1 MDHAISCGVCIIIA
15 AVEGQECFAFSLL
28 CYIALLG
35 IPSWGFYVVR
45 NDKIYL
51 GFYIN
56 CPIFLF
62 NFKSIWM
69 SSICLHKRPNTK
81 FHRNPSSCWV
91 SCWYMRQRDRL
102 TKVMGAFHYYV
113 HSPKNKWYMYCIWLC
128 MFHASSYN
136 MYINQQDAQNSC
148 H

>member
-62 NFKSIWM
+62 NFKSI
-69 SSICLHKRPNTK
+69 
-81 FHRNPSSCWV
+81 
-91 SCWYMRQRDRL
+91 
-102 TKVMGAFHYYV
+102 
-113 HSPKNKWYMYCIWLC
+113 
-128 MFHASSYN
+128 
-136 MYINQQDAQNSC
+136 
-148 H
+148 